1 MKKRTWERWEA
12 NWREIHVAAGMRWRK
27 RLVCLSQA
35 CIGRI
40 GLNWLTWL
48 MVKPFEGL
56 TVAQKKKNATPTSAS
71 SCSTLHPLPLNK
83 GSIDS
88 AEGNLIQTRLAST
101 ACLQDIVRIGIFHRY
116 LPSRHSLRLAF
127 IDEISNFHQI
137 IIIAFHIR
145 NILIYHI
152 FISGVSVWRRLR
164 CVRRRMAL
172 VTQRWP
178 TLRSREP
185 RTSFEHSSDSYIFKS
200 SLYQM
205 PIKFRPDRLGVCVYA
220 QRARLTFISLSMT
233 HPTHTLRSFRCST
246 NTNKRKAI
254 LFV

>member
-1 MKKRTWERWEA
+1 MRSKLARNPRRSGNAMAEEVGVSVASMHWADWAKLA
-12 NWREIHVAAGMRWRK
+12 NLANGQTFRRPYS
-27 RLVCLSQA
+27 C
-35 CIGRI
+35 
-40 GLNWLTWL
+40 
-48 MVKPFEGL
+48 P
-56 TVAQKKKNATPTSAS
+56 KKKNATPTSAS